1 MGKYMRRFDYS
12 FLETSIPANIA
23 SLSAIIADLHA
34 KGDFRK
40 LQYADSFEKLRQ
52 KAIIESVKGSNAIE
66 GIVTTDD
73 RIRDIVNG
81 ATPVTH
87 DEKEISG
94 YKEALNLIHTNHDH
108 MDLSEDTINA
118 LHRMMEAE
126 ANPAEAGRYKS
137 HDNMI
142 MEYLPDG
149 TRYIR
154 FKPVAAVD
162 TTKAM
167 EQLLLAY
174 YDARQNSMIADL
186 LLIPCFIVD
195 FLCIHPY
202 LDGNGRVSRLLTVL
216 LLYMSGYDIGRYIS
230 IEGQINRYKESYY
243 DALKQS
249 SEKWHENQNDYTP
262 FIVNFMQILYRC
274 YKELDESFMDITLKK
289 AKKSERVEA
298 VLLNA
303 IVPISKSDI
312 LDKLPDVSIKTVE
325 LVLSNMLKEEK
336 IVKIGSYRDA
346 RYMKK

>member
-1 MGKYMRRFDYS
+1 MRRYDYS
-12 FLETSIPANIA
+12 FLEKSIPANIA
-23 SLSAIIADLHA
+23 SLSTIIADLRA

-40 LQYADSFEKLRQ
+40 LQYADSYEKLRQ
-52 KAIIESVKGSNAIE
+52 KAIVESVKGSNAIE

-81 ATPVTH
+81 AIPVTH

-94 YKEALNLIHTNHDH
+94 YKEALNLIHANHEH
-108 MDLSEDTINA
+108 MELDENTINS

-126 ANPAEAGRYKS
+126 VNPAEAGQYKS

-149 TRYIR
+149 TRHIR
-154 FKPVAAVD
+154 FKPVAAKE
-162 TTKAM
+162 TSKAM

-174 YDARQNSMIADL
+174 YDARQNSNIADL

-230 IEGQINRYKESYY
+230 IEGQINKYKESYY
-243 DALKQS
+243 EALEHS
-249 SEKWHENQNDYTP
+249 SAKWHDNKNDYTP
-262 FIVNFMQILYRC
+262 FMVNFMQILYRC
-274 YKELDESFMDITLKK
+274 YKELDESFMDITLKR
-289 AKKSERVEA
+289 AKKSERVES

-303 IVPISKSDI
+303 IAPISKSDI
-312 LDKLPDVSIKTVE
+312 LDKVPDISVKTVE
-325 LVLSNMLKEEK
+325 LVLSKMIKEDK